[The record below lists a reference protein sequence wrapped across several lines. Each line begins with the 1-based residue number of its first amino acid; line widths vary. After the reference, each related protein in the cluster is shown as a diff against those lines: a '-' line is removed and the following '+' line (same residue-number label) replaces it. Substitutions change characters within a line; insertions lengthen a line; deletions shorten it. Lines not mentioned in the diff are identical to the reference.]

1 MTQPKST
8 PKAGPKAAPAAGA
21 GSAGQATAAEH
32 LNAGARELTV
42 PEPLAEA
49 ESMLLKVGLA
59 LPVLGLILIGIA
71 WYAASGTANV
81 AEQVPY
87 LISGG
92 IVGLALVLIGI
103 GLFVRYSLTRLF
115 RFWLA
120 RMLIEQQTQTDRV
133 VEAIDNLETALRRS
147 QVGK

>member
-1 MTQPKST
+1 
-8 PKAGPKAAPAAGA
+8 
-21 GSAGQATAAEH
+21 
-32 LNAGARELTV
+32 
-42 PEPLAEA
+42 
-49 ESMLLKVGLA
+49 MLLKVGLA
-59 LPVLGLILIGIA
+59 LPVLGLILIGVA
-71 WYAASGTANV
+71 WYSASGTANV

>member
-1 MTQPKST
+1 MTQSKST
-8 PKAGPKAAPAAGA
+8 PKSAPAAGA
-21 GSAGQATAAEH
+21 DSAGQATAADRLH
-32 LNAGARELTV
+32 AGARELTV

-59 LPVLGLILIGIA
+59 LPVLGLILIGVA
-71 WYAASGTANV
+71 WYSASGTANV

>member
-1 MTQPKST
+1 M
-8 PKAGPKAAPAAGA
+8 
-21 GSAGQATAAEH
+21 
-32 LNAGARELTV
+32 
-42 PEPLAEA
+42 
-49 ESMLLKVGLA
+49 
-59 LPVLGLILIGIA
+59 
-71 WYAASGTANV
+71 
-81 AEQVPY
+81 
-87 LISGG
+87 
-92 IVGLALVLIGI
+92 LIGI

>member
-1 MTQPKST
+1 MTQPKTT
-8 PKAGPKAAPAAGA
+8 PKADEAAQSDRIARSARKAETGA
-21 GSAGQATAAEH
+21 RLQ
-32 LNAGARELTV
+32 AGARELTV

-59 LPVLGLILIGIA
+59 LPVLGLILIGVA
-71 WYAASGTANV
+71 WYSASDTPYV
-81 AEQVPY
+81 ADQIPY

-92 IVGLALVLIGI
+92 VVGLALVLIGI

-120 RMLIEQQTQTDRV
+120 RMLIEHQTQTDRI
-133 VEAIDNLETALRRS
+133 VEAIDNLETAIRRS

>member
-8 PKAGPKAAPAAGA
+8 PKAGPKSAAGA
-21 GSAGQATAAEH
+21 GSAGQATAAERLH
-32 LNAGARELTV
+32 AGARELTV

-49 ESMLLKVGLA
+49 ESMLLNVGLA
-59 LPVLGLILIGIA
+59 LPVLGLILIGVA
-71 WYAASGTANV
+71 WYSASGTANV